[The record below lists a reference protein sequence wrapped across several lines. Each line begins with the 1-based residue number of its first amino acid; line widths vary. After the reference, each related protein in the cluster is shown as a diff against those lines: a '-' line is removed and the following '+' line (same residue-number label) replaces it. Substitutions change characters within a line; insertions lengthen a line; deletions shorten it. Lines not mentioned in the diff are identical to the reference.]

1 MLLVPFIGVLVSGL
15 QILSD
20 LWSTVSSTLFLP
32 CKFINSFKRQHQT
45 ISFPTSTFF
54 YYFVKPSGIP
64 AEEALGYM
72 VICMKNLRTKVLL
85 MVPSVI
91 GFRRFLL
98 TVSTNASTRTSV
110 SWATVPYR
118 VRPGI
123 PMTSSFLLPL
133 LSSFKRVPSLSS
145 NSTSITYQR
154 SLHCQLFCS
163 FCAILGLHLSLEF
176 VKQVYTYLNFH

>member
-20 LWSTVSSTLFLP
+20 LWSTVSPTSFLP
-32 CKFINSFKRQHQT
+32 CKFINSFKRQHQS
-45 ISFPTSTFF
+45 ISFLTSTFF

-85 MVPSVI
+85 MVLSVI

-110 SWATVPYR
+110 SWATVPTGSDLEYQWHHLFYCHCLAHSR
-118 VRPGI
+118 GFLPSPLTLPVSLI
-123 PMTSSFLLPL
+123 SSLFTASSSA
-133 LSSFKRVPSLSS
+133 LSV
-145 NSTSITYQR
+145 
-154 SLHCQLFCS
+154 LF
-163 FCAILGLHLSLEF
+163 
-176 VKQVYTYLNFH
+176 